1 MGIQMQNS
9 AVQYLSEEKKQMQ
22 NCVKGV
28 RGCII
33 ASTPNL
39 HVPVKAPIEKMEKMK
54 SIESVEDTD
63 AKLRN

>member
-33 ASTPNL
+33 ASTPSL
-39 HVPVKAPIEKMEKMK
+39 HVPVKAPIVKVK
-54 SIESVEDTD
+54 SIESVKDTD
-63 AKLRN
+63 AKLRK